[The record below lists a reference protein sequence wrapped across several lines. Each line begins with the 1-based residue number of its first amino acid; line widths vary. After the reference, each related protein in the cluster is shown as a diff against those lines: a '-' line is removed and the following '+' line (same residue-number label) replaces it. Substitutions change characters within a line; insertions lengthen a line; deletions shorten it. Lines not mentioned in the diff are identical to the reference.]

1 MRILK
6 ACQALPR
13 AFQPAPGS
21 GGSTNVDGIRKQ
33 RFSSVMQNV
42 SFSTNPREK
51 GNKSVFLLCFLQPC
65 WAVGRSGG
73 LGKKY
78 TKSGDAILVIQQP
91 RPGHCSLPGWVGWVG
106 LGLPL
111 LLLAKSGGKK
121 TRRKKLDASDTAAQS
136 EGVQCSHMK
145 SS

>member
-1 MRILK
+1 MLSP
-6 ACQALPR
+6 ALL
-13 AFQPAPGS
+13 GS
-21 GGSTNVDGIRKQ
+21 GPVWWVGQKIHKEWRRDISDTAAETGS
-33 RFSSVMQNV
+33 
-42 SFSTNPREK
+42 
-51 GNKSVFLLCFLQPC
+51 LLP
-65 WAVGRSGG
+65 A
-73 LGKKY
+73 
-78 TKSGDAILVIQQP
+78 
-91 RPGHCSLPGWVGWVG
+91 WVGWVG